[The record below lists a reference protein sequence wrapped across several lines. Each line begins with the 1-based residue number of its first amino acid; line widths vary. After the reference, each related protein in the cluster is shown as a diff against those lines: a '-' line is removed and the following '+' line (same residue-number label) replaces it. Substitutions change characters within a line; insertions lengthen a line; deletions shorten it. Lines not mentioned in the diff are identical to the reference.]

1 MRIGI
6 NGFGRIG
13 RAILRSSTDPLV
25 SRDVIGDAAPCVV
38 DSGLTRSGGDLV
50 KVLGCY
56 DNAWGCADR
65 LVEMAQRMEEPAC
78 QR

>member
-1 MRIGI
+1 MSIGI
-6 NGFGRIG
+6 N
-13 RAILRSSTDPLV
+13 
-25 SRDVIGDAAPCVV
+25 
-38 DSGLTRSGGDLV
+38 
-50 KVLGCY
+50 GCY